1 MSSYRF
7 MSTITTYIFLAA
19 NVLVESFVLYVTVD
33 GALHHRGPVVVFYVA
48 FPTGLNQKTL
58 PTRNVLLEA
67 LFPKVL
73 DSVVVG
79 ISQEV
84 IYSAIDGMIL

>member
-1 MSSYRF
+1 

-19 NVLVESFVLYVTVD
+19 NVLVKSFVLYVSVN
-33 GALHHRGPVVVFYVA
+33 GALHHRWPVVVFYVA
-48 FPTGLNQKTL
+48 FPTGLNQKAL
-58 PTRNVLLEA
+58 STRNVLLEA

-73 DSVVVG
+73 NSVVVG

-84 IYSAIDGMIL
+84 IDSAINSMIL